1 MLVAKISEKQCKRMN
16 RQEIKIKIKI
26 NPIQTWIKHQKTE
39 KQHTPNHIEIGK
51 NYEIKQVG
59 KQRTQKITL
68 KNTHTKVSENRKI
81 SKYIKSSEQLNNYRH
96 QQQNYQT

>member
-1 MLVAKISEKQCKRMN
+1 MN

-26 NPIQTWIKHQKTE
+26 NPIRTWIKHQKTE

-59 KQRTQKITL
+59 KKRTQKITL
-68 KNTHTKVSENRKI
+68 KTHT
-81 SKYIKSSEQLNNYRH
+81 H
-96 QQQNYQT
+96 QSQ